1 MSVCGPA
8 LFSVVVSRPGHHRVD
23 MIFNGGGV
31 KFFLSGSRKKIPDQ
45 EKIFLDKK
53 NSV

>member
-8 LFSVVVSRPGHHRVD
+8 LFSVVSRPGHHRVD

-31 KFFLSGSRKKIPDQ
+31 KIFFPDQ
-45 EKIFLDKK
+45 EKNSGSRNFFSGSKK